1 MFKYFSSLNGPPGP
15 KKALSRTWAVE
26 AVVGVGRATASVC
39 TGPRTDHLWGKGG
52 AGIHWCSH
60 IQSSIL
66 RMTSSS
72 VGKST

>member
-26 AVVGVGRATASVC
+26 AVEGGGVLQLLSELAAGLIIF
-39 TGPRTDHLWGKGG
+39 GGKGKL
-52 AGIHWCSH
+52 GIHWCSH